1 MLADQPVEEGVRS
14 SAGSRAGRPVAVW
27 LSVVR
32 ASPSGTDLGD
42 GAGRPIWEQ
51 KFSGRAARSM
61 SGRLFGDGG
70 ARGAFGFM
78 RRLAPIGVL
87 VEQID
92 AAGKP
97 HAIAAMIRWLR

>member
-1 MLADQPVEEGVRS
+1 
-14 SAGSRAGRPVAVW
+14 
-27 LSVVR
+27 
-32 ASPSGTDLGD
+32 
-42 GAGRPIWEQ
+42 
-51 KFSGRAARSM
+51 M